1 MASDDLEA
9 RRAMITHE
17 AVIDTGRYLKALRH
31 EAGLT
36 QKELSERAG
45 MTQARISIIENGNSA
60 RGPSVDVIA
69 RIADVC
75 NKAFVLNLLAR

>member
-1 MASDDLEA
+1 
-9 RRAMITHE
+9 MITHE
-17 AVIDTGRYLKALRH
+17 AVIDTGRSLKALRH

-75 NKAFVLNLLAR
+75 NKAFGLNLLAR

>member
-45 MTQARISIIENGNSA
+45 MTQARISIIEN
-60 RGPSVDVIA
+60 
-69 RIADVC
+69 
-75 NKAFVLNLLAR
+75 